1 MPVLTLSSG
10 VFFKPVFN
18 DKDIL
23 NIMDAED
30 RNTIGSMWERI
41 LDTILDFVNN
51 SERKEAKKLFFDMV
65 SDLPSRIKYN
75 SLLNLYELIHENYK
89 DRLKAIEYDDG
100 TVKIIFILCESEL
113 ICEGAEYKLIELF
126 EVTRSDIKYVHKFRE
141 DSKKFRLDLK
151 QSRMNCTKLFSAILL
166 RTVDMAV
173 NRTLKTNIITRII
186 FC

>member
-51 SERKEAKKLFFDMV
+51 SERKEAKKLFLIWF
-65 SDLPSRIKYN
+65 LI
-75 SLLNLYELIHENYK
+75 SLQ
-89 DRLKAIEYDDG
+89 
-100 TVKIIFILCESEL
+100 ES
-113 ICEGAEYKLIELF
+113 
-126 EVTRSDIKYVHKFRE
+126 
-141 DSKKFRLDLK
+141 
-151 QSRMNCTKLFSAILL
+151 
-166 RTVDMAV
+166 
-173 NRTLKTNIITRII
+173 NIIV
-186 FC
+186 F